1 MNEIDDIIEQIRC
14 RNVAKRNRL
23 GNGSTLNSFGL
34 NGVSRTKRIW
44 HYVAVAACVALIV
57 GVVLLWIQ
65 LPTSQAA
72 PLMACGDIERHC
84 AVESSTTQQVE
95 QHPENKIAQLIEDT
109 VRIVNQTVSSISQT
123 VERFTSGD
131 SVEPPMLYASADSRR
146 IDSLRRLATADCSA
160 YVQCT
165 CTCDS
170 QYVVD
175 FLIDN

>member
-14 RNVAKRNRL
+14 RNVAKRN
-23 GNGSTLNSFGL
+23 SSSLNAFEW
-34 NGVSRTKRIW
+34 NAFSRTKRIW

-57 GVVLLWIQ
+57 GVVLLCIQ
-65 LPTSQAA
+65 LPTAQAA

-84 AVESSTTQQVE
+84 VVESSTTQQVE
-95 QHPENKIAQLIEDT
+95 QQSENKIAQLIEDT
-109 VRIVNQTVSSISQT
+109 VRIVNQTVSSISHT
-123 VERFTSGD
+123 VERIASGD
-131 SVEPPMLYASADSRR
+131 SVEPPMFYASADSRR